1 MTPFAASTPLKTDS
15 FDRHPHRRL
24 PLAIPTSSA
33 YGDWMTSDSSLVRR
47 VSRLE
52 NDTES
57 LYELLD
63 EFRRET
69 VGRFDQVDT
78 KLDAV
83 DRRFDG
89 VETTLAQIARRLP
102 DPS

>member
-1 MTPFAASTPLKTDS
+1 
-15 FDRHPHRRL
+15 
-24 PLAIPTSSA
+24 
-33 YGDWMTSDSSLVRR
+33 MTSGSSLVRR

-63 EFRRET
+63 EFRHEAI
-69 VGRFDQVDT
+69 GRFDQVDIR
-78 KLDAV
+78 LDAV

-89 VETTLAQIARRLP
+89 VETTLAQIVRRLP